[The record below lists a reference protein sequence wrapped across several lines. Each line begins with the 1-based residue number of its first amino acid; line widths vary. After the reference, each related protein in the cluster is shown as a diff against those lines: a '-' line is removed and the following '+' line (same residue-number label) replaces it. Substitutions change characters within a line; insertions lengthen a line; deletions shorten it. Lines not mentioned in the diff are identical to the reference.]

1 MTHETTIK
9 QLVNH
14 INNGQCTLCI
24 KMGWKKDCPF
34 ENIPEVKQMDY
45 KEEDNFFRKHFDE
58 LDGKCKEYLGN
69 KLSTNIKIENKKI
82 ETTKEGSNFLNMF
95 FNDLQNFLPKM
106 NKV

>member
-9 QLVNH
+9 QLVIH

-24 KMGWKKDCPF
+24 KMGWKNDCPF

-45 KEEDNFFRKHFDE
+45 KEDNFFRKHFDE
-58 LDGKCKEYLGN
+58 LDEKCKEYLSN
-69 KLSTNIKIENKKI
+69 KLSTNIKIENQKI

>member
-14 INNGQCTLCI
+14 INNGQCSLCI

-45 KEEDNFFRKHFDE
+45 KEEDNFFRKNFDE
-58 LDGKCKEYLGN
+58 LDEKCKEYLSN
-69 KLSTNIKIENKKI
+69 RLSTNIKIENQKI
-82 ETTKEGSNFLNMF
+82 ETTEEGSNFLNMF
-95 FNDLQNFLPKM
+95 FNDLQNFVPKM